1 MSKLV
6 EEFRAV
12 RRVGTPI
19 IAVSTANQ
27 PDTIRKLAET
37 NGGPL
42 IRWDVVRG
50 LRPLNEDGRKV
61 IDKLFPDGDTEATA
75 DPITA
80 LEASERMPEGVAIFA
95 INAHAFISDAR
106 VSTAVGNLRDPFK
119 SSGSTLILLG
129 PIFDLPSEL
138 TNDVV
143 LLSDPLPSDEA
154 LSEILD
160 AMIKDVEESG
170 AKLKKITKQE
180 RQQAVCALRGLSSFA
195 AEQQAFLSLRSN
207 GKSNEL
213 ALDLDSLWQ
222 RKVETINA
230 VPGLEMQYSKTNR
243 DSVRGLKSLM
253 TYFERLF
260 RDENPERPQAVL
272 HIDEIDKALAGSGAG
287 GSIGDSSGVTQD
299 QIGQVLQTME
309 ENGWDGLIPVGPP
322 GTGKTL
328 VSKTIAG
335 LNEVPYLRLDMGAL
349 KGSLVGESEARIRL
363 ALETIDRIG
372 GGRVLVLATCN
383 RLDALPPE
391 LKRRFTA
398 GIWYFDLPTP
408 EERVQIWS
416 LYAKKYNLKVE
427 EVPVWS
433 DLWTGAEIR
442 NVCRAA
448 SRLGV
453 DLDEAKNGIVPI
465 HLSGKEDLDKLRKI
479 ASGKFLD
486 AARGGV
492 YQEDTKYSEAY
503 SRKSRKIAVGKSG
516 A

>member
-1 MSKLV
+1 MSNLV

-27 PDTIRKLAET
+27 PDTIRRLAES

-50 LRPLNEDGRKV
+50 LRPLNEEGKEVLNR
-61 IDKLFPDGDTEATA
+61 IFPGEGEIEATA
-75 DPITA
+75 DPISA
-80 LEASERMPEGVAIFA
+80 FEASERFPEGSALFA
-95 INAHAFISDAR
+95 VNAHAFISDAR
-106 VSTAVGNLRDPFK
+106 VSTAIGNLRDPFK
-119 SSGSTLILLG
+119 SSGSTIILLG
-129 PIFDLPSEL
+129 PIFDLPTEL

-143 LLSDPLPSDEA
+143 LLSDALPDDEA
-154 LSEILD
+154 LGEIID
-160 AMIKDVEESG
+160 AMVKDVEESG
-170 AKLKKITKQE
+170 AKLKKITKAQ
-180 RQQAVCALRGLSSFA
+180 RQQAICALRGLSSFA
-195 AEQQAFLSLRSN
+195 AEQQAFLSLRSDSK
-207 GKSNEL
+207 GGL
-213 ALDLDSLWQ
+213 ALDLDSLWA
-222 RKVETINA
+222 RKVETISS
-230 VPGLEMQYSKTNR
+230 VPGLEMQYTKTNR
-243 DSVRGLKSLM
+243 DSVRGLKALM

-260 RDENPERPQAVL
+260 REENPERPQAVL

-287 GSIGDSSGVTQD
+287 GGLGDSSGVTQD

-309 ENGWDGLIPVGPP
+309 EKGWDGLIPVGPP

-335 LNEVPYLRLDMGAL
+335 LNGVPYLRLDMGAL

-408 EERVQIWS
+408 DERVQIWD
-416 LYAKKYNLKVE
+416 LYAEKYGLE
-427 EVPVWS
+427 IDDVPEWS
-433 DLWTGAEIR
+433 ALWTGAEIR

-465 HLSGKEDLDKLRKI
+465 HLSGKDDLDRLRKI

-492 YQEDTKYSEAY
+492 YTSDSQLTEAFQKP
-503 SRKSRKIAVGKSG
+503 SRKVSMRG
-516 A
+516 AK